1 MPERFDELIR
11 DALAADREVRH
22 EAQTADFGP
31 PLDRAV
37 MFRNCL
43 EAVVRRYP
51 QIRLKI
57 VASRTTLAEL
67 ALIPR
72 NPMKTGGAM
81 IAVSDDISVPSGVV
95 QLVFNGPVRGG
106 PAPRR

>member
-1 MPERFDELIR
+1 MTMPERFDDVIR
-11 DALAADREVRH
+11 DALSAGREARH

-43 EAVVRRYP
+43 EAVVKRYP
-51 QIRLKI
+51 DIRLKI
-57 VASRTTLAEL
+57 VASRTTLLEL

-72 NPMKTGGAM
+72 NPMRTGGAS
-81 IAVSDDISVPSGVV
+81 IAVSDDISVPAGI
-95 QLVFNGPVRGG
+95 VRLIFAP
-106 PAPRR
+106 PATKA

>member
-1 MPERFDELIR
+1 MPDRFDQLIR
-11 DALAADREVRH
+11 NALAEGQEVRH

-43 EAVVRRYP
+43 EAVVKRYP
-51 QIRLKI
+51 AIRLKI
-57 VASRTTLAEL
+57 IASRTTLLEL

-72 NPMKTGGAM
+72 NPMKTGGAT
-81 IAVSDDISVPSGVV
+81 IAVSDDISVPAGIVR
-95 QLVFNGPVRGG
+95 LVFATATPGKD
-106 PAPRR
+106 

>member
-1 MPERFDELIR
+1 MPERFDQLIR
-11 DALAADREVRH
+11 DALEAGQEVRH

-43 EAVVRRYP
+43 EAVVKRYP
-51 QIRLKI
+51 EIRLKI
-57 VASRTTLAEL
+57 VASRTTLLEL

-72 NPMKTGGAM
+72 NPMRTGGAM
-81 IAVSDDISVPSGVV
+81 IAVSDDISIPSGRVH
-95 QLVFNGPVRGG
+95 LIFAG
-106 PAPRR
+106 PAPLKS

>member
-1 MPERFDELIR
+1 MPDRFDELIR
-11 DALAADREVRH
+11 NALAAGQEVRH

-43 EAVVRRYP
+43 EAVARRYP
-51 QIRLKI
+51 DIRLKI
-57 VASRTTLAEL
+57 IASRTTLLEL

-72 NPMKTGGAM
+72 NPMKTGGAT

-95 QLVFNGPVRGG
+95 QLVFNA
-106 PAPRR
+106 PAPARR

>member
-1 MPERFDELIR
+1 MPDRFDELIR
-11 DALAADREVRH
+11 RALAGGPEVRH

-43 EAVVRRYP
+43 EAVVKRYP
-51 QIRLKI
+51 DIRLKI
-57 VASRTTLAEL
+57 VASRTTLLEL

-72 NPMKTGGAM
+72 NPMKTGGAV
-81 IAVSDDISVPSGVV
+81 IGVNDDISVPAGVV
-95 QLVFNGPVRGG
+95 RLIFAAGKPSLS
-106 PAPRR
+106 

>member
-1 MPERFDELIR
+1 MPERFDDLIR
-11 DALAADREVRH
+11 DALAAGHEVRH

-43 EAVVRRYP
+43 EAVVKRYP

-57 VASRTTLAEL
+57 VASRTTLLEL

-72 NPMKTGGAM
+72 NPMKAAGAI
-81 IAVSDDISVPSGVV
+81 IAVSDDISVPGGVV
-95 QLVFNGPVRGG
+95 QLIFAG
-106 PAPRR
+106 PASPRA

>member
-11 DALAADREVRH
+11 DALTTGHDVRH

-51 QIRLKI
+51 QIQLRI
-57 VASRTTLAEL
+57 VASRTTLLEL

-72 NPMKTGGAM
+72 NPMKTGGAT
-81 IAVSDDISVPSGVV
+81 IAVSDDISIPSGVV
-95 QLVFNGPVRGG
+95 HLVFSASE
-106 PAPRR
+106 PAKR

>member
-1 MPERFDELIR
+1 MPDLFDELIHS
-11 DALAADREVRH
+11 ALAGGQEVRH

-43 EAVVRRYP
+43 EAVVKRYP
-51 QIRLKI
+51 DIRLKI
-57 VASRTTLAEL
+57 VASRTTLLEL

-72 NPMKTGGAM
+72 NPMKTGGAV
-81 IAVSDDISVPSGVV
+81 IAVSDDVSVPGGIVR
-95 QLVFNGPVRGG
+95 LVFS
-106 PAPRR
+106 AALPRS